1 MVQVDKQQSPMN
13 LSNRSLGWKLVLQY
27 GGLFVFSV
35 AAAYLAVWAAV
46 SFLGNRSVPPAST
59 LPSDEAANRQSILFL
74 EERTKT
80 DPEDFI
86 AQNKLAGYYLQ
97 QVRETGDLTYLKL
110 AAHASEISV
119 ATLAPE
125 HNLDG
130 LAELAQ
136 VELTSHEFVAARN
149 HALQLIELQPDKG
162 YPRQMLG
169 DALLE
174 LGEYD
179 EAKKAYWLME
189 QFGGVQGLTRVA
201 IEQRL
206 ARLALLHGDPRTAT
220 ERFRKALRMALA
232 VPAPQRETVAWCR
245 WQLGEAAF
253 STGDYATAEK
263 HYRDAL
269 VTFPNYFRALAS
281 LGRVRAANG
290 DLSEAAVQYE
300 KAISIFPDPSY
311 VAALGDI
318 YHLLSRE
325 QDAAAQYRL
334 VEAIAH
340 LNLVAGNLYNR
351 QEALFYADHDVQV
364 EKAYQNAVQEYAIRK
379 DIYGADGVAWT
390 ALKAGKLP
398 EAKTAIKEALKLGT
412 RDSKLFYHAGMI
424 AQAAGDRASAA
435 SFIKQALDLSPEFD
449 PLQARIARKA
459 LAALSEGN
467 AHAAN

>member
-1 MVQVDKQQSPMN
+1 MVQVDKQQSRMN
-13 LSNRSLGWKLVLQY
+13 LNNGSLGRKLILQY

-35 AAAYLAVWAAV
+35 AVAYLAVWAST
-46 SFLGNRSVPPAST
+46 SFLGNRSIPPASP
-59 LPSDEAANRQSILFL
+59 LPSDEAANRQTILFL

-119 ATLAPE
+119 NTLVPE

-130 LAELAQ
+130 LAELTQ
-136 VELTSHEFVAARN
+136 VELTSHEFIAARK
-149 HALQLIELQPDKG
+149 HALQLIELQPDKS

-206 ARLALLHGDPRTAT
+206 ARLELLRGDPRTAT
-220 ERFRKALRMALA
+220 EHFRKALRTALA
-232 VPAPQRETVAWCR
+232 GPAPQRETVAWCR
-245 WQLGEAAF
+245 WQLGETAF
-253 STGDYATAEK
+253 STGDYLTAEQ

-281 LGRVRAANG
+281 LGRVRAAHG
-290 DLSEAAVQYE
+290 DWSGAAEQYE
-300 KAISIFPDPSY
+300 KAIRIFPDPSY

-318 YHLLSRE
+318 YHLLGRE
-325 QDAAAQYRL
+325 QDAADQYKL
-334 VEAIAH
+334 VEAIAR

-351 QEALFYADHDVQV
+351 QEALFYADHDIHL

-379 DIYGADGVAWT
+379 DIYGADVVAWT

-398 EAKTAIKEALKLGT
+398 ESEAAIKEALKLGT

-424 AQAAGDRASAA
+424 AQAAGDRASAT
-435 SFIKQALDLSPEFD
+435 SFLKQGLDLSPEFD

-459 LAALSEGN
+459 LAALTEGN
-467 AHAAN
+467 ANAAN

>member
-1 MVQVDKQQSPMN
+1 MVQVDKQLSHMN
-13 LSNRSLGWKLVLQY
+13 PNNRSLGWKLILQY

-35 AAAYLAVWAAV
+35 AVAHIAVWAAV
-46 SFLGNRSVPPAST
+46 SFLGNRSVPPASA
-59 LPSDEAANRQSILFL
+59 LPSDDAANRQTILFL
-74 EERTKT
+74 EEKTKT

-136 VELTSHEFVAARN
+136 VELTSHEFVTARN
-149 HALQLIELQPDKG
+149 HALQLIELQPDKS

-179 EAKKAYWLME
+179 EAKKAYWRME

-206 ARLALLHGDPRTAT
+206 ARVALLRGDPRTAT
-220 ERFRKALRMALA
+220 EHFRKALRIGLA

-245 WQLGEAAF
+245 WQLGETAF
-253 STGDYATAEK
+253 STGDYPTAEK

-281 LGRVRAANG
+281 LGRVRAACG
-290 DLSEAAVQYE
+290 DLRGAAEQYE

-318 YHLLSRE
+318 YQLLGRE
-325 QDAAAQYRL
+325 QDAGAQYKL

-351 QEALFYADHDVQV
+351 QEALFYADHDIQL
-364 EKAYQNAVQEYAIRK
+364 EKAYRNALQEYAIRK
-379 DIYGADGVAWT
+379 DIYGADAVAWT

-398 EAKTAIKEALKLGT
+398 EAQVAIKEALKLGT

-424 AQAAGDRASAA
+424 AQAAGDQASAT
-435 SFIKQALDLSPEFD
+435 SFLKQALDLSPEFD

-459 LAALSEGN
+459 LASLTEGS
-467 AHAAN
+467 ADAAN

>member
-13 LSNRSLGWKLVLQY
+13 LSNRSLGWKLILQY

-46 SFLGNRSVPPAST
+46 SFLGNRSVPPASA
-59 LPSDEAANRQSILFL
+59 LPSDEAANRQTILFL

-97 QVRETGDLTYLKL
+97 QIRETGDLTYLKL

-130 LAELAQ
+130 LAEFAQ

-245 WQLGEAAF
+245 WQLGETAF

-325 QDAAAQYRL
+325 QDAAAQYKL

-340 LNLVAGNLYNR
+340 LNLAAGNLYNR
-351 QEALFYADHDVQV
+351 QEALFYADHDIQL
-364 EKAYQNAVQEYAIRK
+364 EKAYQNAVQEYVIRK
-379 DIYGADGVAWT
+379 DIYGADAVAWT

-398 EAKTAIKEALKLGT
+398 EAQAAIKEALKLGT
-412 RDSKLFYHAGMI
+412 RDSKLLYHAGMI
-424 AQAAGDRASAA
+424 ARAAGDRASAA
-435 SFIKQALDLSPEFD
+435 SFLKQALDLSPEFD

-459 LAALSEGN
+459 LEALTEGN
-467 AHAAN
+467 ADAAN